1 MAKARQRP
9 VYVLGAGFS
18 RAISEMMPL
27 TDELGDALLR
37 RVELNSSDGQEMSFE
52 ERLTVL
58 STPLPFLQGYENTV
72 RRADA
77 EKITAGIADV
87 LDSRVAAVTRAAPP
101 LWLLQLV
108 ALWHAEQAI
117 VLTFN
122 YDTLV
127 ESAFGALGAVR
138 SDYTNGLSYELD
150 GKQIVYPAPRSGG
163 GSGVNDIAAADDSSF
178 QLLKLHGSLSW
189 YWSSGDGS
197 TVVQDRTV
205 PTFGQ
210 KSRVSSTEVSGIR
223 TLDRFLIPPV
233 LSKDSYY
240 NVNIA
245 HMLWRT
251 AHEAITNASRVTIL
265 GYSLPA
271 GDRIT
276 AELLRRTPTGTPVD
290 IVNRDLGNPDNPTS
304 PRGRASALQLA
315 VDRTWDNNDAVASY
329 VFDRLLDR
337 TPALHQAL
345 AAYDDEPVVAT
356 VSLHQERTDPV
367 TYMLR
372 AYDGE
377 NDGVGFDPIAVGHA
391 TTPPHVTMKQNV
403 RKFSGEDEFHTASS
417 LKRTTHKSPFYVR
430 LAGSRFRA
438 IGVRKAQMG
447 SWTLLELQLVPAGD

>member
-58 STPLPFLQGYENTV
+58 STPLPFLQGYENTI

-138 SDYTNGLSYELD
+138 SDYTNGISYELD

-163 GSGVNDIAAADDSSF
+163 GSGMNDIAAADDSSF

-210 KSRVSSTEVSGIR
+210 KSRASSTEVSGIR

-251 AHEAITNASRVTIL
+251 AHEAIANASRVTIL

-290 IVNRDLGNPDNPTS
+290 IINRDLGDPGNPTS
-304 PRGRASALQLA
+304 PTGRASALQLA
-315 VDRTWDNNDAVASY
+315 VDRTWGGDNAVASY
-329 VFDRLLDR
+329 VKTRLADRA
-337 TPALHQAL
+337 PAMHQAL
-345 AAYDDEPVVAT
+345 AAYDDEPVIAT
-356 VSLHQERTDPV
+356 VSLHELRTDPA
-367 TYMLR
+367 TFILR
-372 AYDGE
+372 SYDGG
-377 NDGVGFDPIAVGHA
+377 NDGVEVNMLALGQSTTSPHDMAKA
-391 TTPPHVTMKQNV
+391 TV
-403 RKFSGEDEFHTASS
+403 RSFSGEDDFHTV
-417 LKRTTHKSPFYVR
+417 RTLRDVVRKSVFHVR
-430 LAGSRFRA
+430 LAERPYVA
-438 IGVRKAQMG
+438 IGARRIRIGQWKVI
-447 SWTLLELQLVPAGD
+447 ELQLAPSAE